1 MVRTSWSKDPYALG
15 AYSYL
20 AVGAT
25 PEDRAAL
32 RTSVENRLFFAGEAT
47 DEDAPSTVHGALASG
62 GRVAEE
68 IIDAAETTEVVVIIG
83 AGASGLQA
91 AAMLKAEGFAPIVLE
106 ARNRIGGRLDTVQ
119 PDGWP
124 IPVERGASWVHDVTA
139 SDLAKRMAGLKI
151 ATIPFDYETASIGL
165 DGEVKS
171 VDIADEDAGVAGDAL
186 DTALAAAQ
194 ELEEDVSIA
203 DAIDRFA
210 QVSGDDRLLLD
221 NLVRAEIVTE
231 YGADAAELSAY
242 WGTEEGSEGDDVL
255 VAGGY
260 AGLAANLATG
270 VDVRTEVVVKR
281 IVLGDRVLIET
292 SGDPVEADRV
302 VVTVP
307 IGVLKAGSIAFEP
320 ALPDAHQGAIDRIGM
335 GLLDKFWFRFNKPFW
350 SSEALMWTKETEGPE
365 PFTEWF
371 NVHAVTGE
379 PVLLALM
386 GGSVA
391 REWAAAS
398 DDDIE
403 TAALASLQSFIN
415 AGL

>member
-1 MVRTSWSKDPYALG
+1 MVRTSWSRDPYALG

-32 RTSVENRLFFAGEAT
+32 RTSIEDRLFFAGEAT

-139 SDLAKRMAGLKI
+139 SDLAKRMADLKI

-171 VDIADEDAGVAGDAL
+171 VDMADEDAGVAGDAL

-270 VDVRTEVVVKR
+270 VDVRT
-281 IVLGDRVLIET
+281 
-292 SGDPVEADRV
+292 
-302 VVTVP
+302 
-307 IGVLKAGSIAFEP
+307 
-320 ALPDAHQGAIDRIGM
+320 
-335 GLLDKFWFRFNKPFW
+335 
-350 SSEALMWTKETEGPE
+350 
-365 PFTEWF
+365 
-371 NVHAVTGE
+371 
-379 PVLLALM
+379 
-386 GGSVA
+386 
-391 REWAAAS
+391 
-398 DDDIE
+398 
-403 TAALASLQSFIN
+403 
-415 AGL
+415 